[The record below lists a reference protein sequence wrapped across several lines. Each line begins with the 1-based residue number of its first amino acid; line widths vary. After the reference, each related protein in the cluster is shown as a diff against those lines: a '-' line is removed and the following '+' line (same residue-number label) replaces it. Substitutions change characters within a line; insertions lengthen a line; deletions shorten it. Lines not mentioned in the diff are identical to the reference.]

1 MAFLRIA
8 GVYRVTGTEPDG
20 DSIRFVPDDPAQ
32 WARVPGTNRVRV
44 NSSGGAQL
52 RLDAIDALETHYT
65 PLSGSRLHQPLAL
78 AHAARDELLA
88 WLGFRGIVRTGEK
101 ITAVAQDS
109 VPGFVLTGG
118 ADLYGR
124 CIAFAGRGEPPAG
137 GDLIDVGPGLLR
149 RTANHRLLATGLAYP
164 TFYLGLP
171 AELRGA
177 LTTAVAAA
185 RPARGLW
192 PRDLTQAGVEVAG
205 LTTITDDAVLMPKL
219 FRRLADFLHLNGE
232 DPSLAGFAAYLT
244 QRDDRVLVLDD
255 ARYTTFAEV
264 VEVSGQRVRL
274 TVTPEQLVFEEA

>member
-20 DSIRFVPDDPAQ
+20 DSIRFVPDDPTQ
-32 WARVPGTNRVRV
+32 WARVAGMNRVRV

-65 PLSGSRLHQPLAL
+65 PLAGSRLHQPLAF
-78 AHAARDELLA
+78 AHAARDELLS

-101 ITAVAQDS
+101 ITAVAEDS

-124 CIAFAGRGEPPAG
+124 CIAFAGRGAPPAG
-137 GDLIDVGPGLLR
+137 GDLLDVGPGLLR
-149 RTANHRLLATGLAYP
+149 RTANHRLLAAGLAYP

-177 LTTAVAAA
+177 LTTAVAGA
-185 RPARGLW
+185 RPAQGLW
-192 PRDLTQAGVEVAG
+192 PQDVTQDGVEVAG
-205 LTTITDDAVLMPKL
+205 LATITDEAVLLPKL

-264 VEVSGQRVRL
+264 VEVRGQRIRL
-274 TVTPEQLVFEEA
+274 TVAPEQLVFQEA

>member
-32 WARVPGTNRVRV
+32 WARVAGMNRVRV

-65 PLSGSRLHQPLAL
+65 PLAGSRLHQPLAF
-78 AHAARDELLA
+78 AHAARDELLS

-101 ITAVAQDS
+101 ITAVAEDS

-124 CIAFAGRGEPPAG
+124 CIAFAGRGAPPAG
-137 GDLIDVGPGLLR
+137 GDLLDVGPGLLR
-149 RTANHRLLATGLAYP
+149 RTANHRLLAAGLAYP

-177 LTTAVAAA
+177 LTTAVAGA
-185 RPARGLW
+185 RPAQGLW
-192 PRDLTQAGVEVAG
+192 PQDVTQDGVEVAG
-205 LTTITDDAVLMPKL
+205 LTTITDGAVLLPKL

-232 DPSLAGFAAYLT
+232 DPSLAGFAAYLA

>member
-20 DSIRFVPDDPAQ
+20 DSIRFVPDDPAR
-32 WARVPGTNRVRV
+32 WALVPGTNRVRV

-65 PLSGSRLHQPLAL
+65 PLAGSRLHQPLAL
-78 AHAARDELLA
+78 AHAARDELLS

-101 ITAVAQDS
+101 ITAVAEDS
-109 VPGFVLTGG
+109 VRGFVLTGG

-137 GDLIDVGPGLLR
+137 GDLVDVGPGLLR

-164 TFYLGLP
+164 TYYLGLP
-171 AELRGA
+171 VELRSA

-185 RPARGLW
+185 RPAKGLW
-192 PRDLTQAGVEVAG
+192 PQDLTQAGVEVAG
-205 LTTITDDAVLMPKL
+205 LSTITDDAVLMPKL

-232 DPSLAGFAAYLT
+232 DPSLAGFVAYLT

-264 VEVSGQRVRL
+264 VEVRGQRVRL
-274 TVTPEQLVFEEA
+274 TVAPEQLVFEEA